1 MRMAL
6 SAQVDK
12 SWQVLSML
20 AQSTEFE
27 NMQVR
32 EEELEELDR
41 LSKDV
46 CEYDIKGGPE
56 NKHGK
61 AAILMQVCLLCWCYN
76 IHLAALT
83 PPRML

>member
-1 MRMAL
+1 VLPIMNCSL
-6 SAQVDK
+6 
-12 SWQVLSML
+12 QVLSML

-41 LSKDV
+41 LSKDA

-61 AAILMQVCLLCWCYN
+61 AAILMQVSLLSLHPPSPLPLS
-76 IHLAALT
+76 HLTSIIIL
-83 PPRML
+83 L

>member
-1 MRMAL
+1 
-6 SAQVDK
+6 
-12 SWQVLSML
+12 ML

-46 CEYDIKGGPE
+46 CEYDVKGGSE
-56 NKHGK
+56 NRHGK
-61 AAILMQVCLLCWCYN
+61 AAILMQVSRVTL
-76 IHLAALT
+76 
-83 PPRML
+83 

>member
-1 MRMAL
+1 MCTCTDNAYFL
-6 SAQVDK
+6 PCLIVSDLK
-12 SWQVLSML
+12 QVLSML

-46 CEYDIKGGPE
+46 CEYDVKGGPE
-56 NKHGK
+56 NRHGK
-61 AAILMQVCLLCWCYN
+61 AAILMQVSRSPLG
-76 IHLAALT
+76 
-83 PPRML
+83 